1 MVRLLN
7 HRAAWLSDTV
17 AFTTAGFLCGTARS
31 GWRAGLLRYADR
43 IAGASAQRSDR
54 GWLATD

>member
-1 MVRLLN
+1 
-7 HRAAWLSDTV
+7 V